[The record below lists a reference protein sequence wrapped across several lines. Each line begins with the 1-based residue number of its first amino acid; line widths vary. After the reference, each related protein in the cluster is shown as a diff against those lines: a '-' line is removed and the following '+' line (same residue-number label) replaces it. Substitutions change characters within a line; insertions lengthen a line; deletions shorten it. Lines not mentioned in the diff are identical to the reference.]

1 MDVRMELARVLITEM
16 GDRQMIVLKE
26 AEGDRSFPVVIGINE
41 ALAIRHR
48 LGGHDFP
55 RPLTHDLLANV
66 IAALGA
72 DLDRIV
78 IHDLQEHTFIAKLVL
93 RRNGETIEVD
103 SRPSDAIALGSAF
116 ETPIYV
122 AEEVLATA
130 TRQPET
136 VEEKASLLRERQ
148 EMLQA
153 HIGELAERLDDP
165 DFVSRAPDE
174 VVEQLRRQRNE
185 MQAEHDAIER
195 VLKNLE

>member
-16 GDRQMIVLKE
+16 KDQQMIVLKE
-26 AEGDRSFPVVIGINE
+26 ADGDRSFPVVIGINE

-48 LGGHDFP
+48 LGGHRFP

-66 IAALGA
+66 ISALGA
-72 DLDRIV
+72 ELDRIV
-78 IHDLQEHTFIAKLVL
+78 IHDLRDRTFIAKLVL
-93 RRNGETIEVD
+93 RRDGETVEVD

-122 AEEVLATA
+122 AEEVLAKA
-130 TRQPET
+130 THQPET
-136 VEEKASLLRERQ
+136 IEEKASLLRERQ

-153 HIGELAERLDDP
+153 RISELAERLDDP
-165 DFVSRAPDE
+165 DFTARAPDE
-174 VVEQLRRQRNE
+174 IVEQLQKQRDE

-195 VLKNLE
+195 VLKMLG